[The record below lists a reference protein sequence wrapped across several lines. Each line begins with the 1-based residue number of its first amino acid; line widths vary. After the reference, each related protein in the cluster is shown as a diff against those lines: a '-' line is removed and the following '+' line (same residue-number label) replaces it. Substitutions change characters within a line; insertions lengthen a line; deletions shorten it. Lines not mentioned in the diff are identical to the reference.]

1 MRIYDRNLTGA
12 AGTEAG
18 RTQEAQ
24 RPENTAGGSRTTAGS
39 HHEDRVEFSQSLGR
53 VSQALARDASGRA
66 AKLQAL
72 TASYQNGTYR
82 PDAAAVSRAMV
93 SDALSAA

>member
-1 MRIYDRNLTGA
+1 MRIYDRNLNGA

-18 RTQEAQ
+18 RTQETQ
-24 RPENTAGGSRTTAGS
+24 RSENTAGASRTTGGS
-39 HHEDRVEFSQSLGR
+39 HNEDRVEFSHSLGR
-53 VSQALARDASGRA
+53 VSQALAQDASGRA

-82 PDAAAVSRAMV
+82 PDASAVGRAMV
-93 SDALSAA
+93 TDALSAA